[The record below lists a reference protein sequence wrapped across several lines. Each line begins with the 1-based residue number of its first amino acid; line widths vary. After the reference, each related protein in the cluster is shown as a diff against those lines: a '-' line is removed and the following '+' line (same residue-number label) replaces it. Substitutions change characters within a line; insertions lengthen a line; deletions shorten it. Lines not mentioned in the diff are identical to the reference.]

1 MCYEFEL
8 WEQYRKAQEEKR
20 RAEDERRMK
29 GEGAKE
35 PAPSKPK
42 DVQPDPVP
50 V

>member
-8 WEQYRKAQEEKR
+8 WEQ
-20 RAEDERRMK
+20 K

-35 PAPSKPK
+35 PAPSKPR